1 MKTVNLV
8 ILCVAGI
15 ALLYG
20 YNRGILGMAKTFISL
35 VGARILYPVLYQVF
49 NCWGIKDALT
59 EVIQKYLLSLSPEV
73 LRQTELGIKNIAR
86 LAISIAETISGI
98 IAFVLVYFAA
108 KAILSMVYRVLTPKI
123 RIIKVAD
130 KICGMV
136 VAIMVVV
143 LLGKFS
149 YDVSAHLAASG
160 WQAAANYK
168 EQIDESRVATMYT
181 QYTLFKEG
189 AGGNED
195 FKE

>member
-49 NCWGIKDALT
+49 NCWGIKDVLT

-108 KAILSMVYRVLTPKI
+108 KAILSMV
-123 RIIKVAD
+123 
-130 KICGMV
+130 
-136 VAIMVVV
+136 VV

-168 EQIDESRVATMYT
+168 EQIDESWVATMYT